1 MGFLDIFSRK
11 NTSETEMIKREINEM
26 KLNLK
31 NLSEKVRLGDENTN
45 AIYSAMEEMLK
56 DMDKN
61 ARNIASLE
69 KTVNLKQSMNSQS
82 PDAEISRINSQLE
95 FLESKMLENRKK
107 VGELLSLSKLSIQ
120 NYDAIKEIKQLI
132 HSNERPRTAMNL
144 TAGGAHKNTD
154 EFSTKETRI
163 LNALLNSEIPL
174 TYEEIAAQVNI
185 SPITVKGYINSIK
198 KAKSDIILESAKGKG
213 RKVYSIKPE
222 YRLKVLSGKK

>member
-11 NTSETEMIKREINEM
+11 DTKETEMIVREIAEM

-31 NLSEKVRLGDENTN
+31 NLSEKVRIGDETTN
-45 AIYSAMEEMLK
+45 AICSAMEEMLK

-61 ARNIASLE
+61 SRHIANLA
-69 KTVNLKQSMNSQS
+69 KTVNLKRQAF
-82 PDAEISRINSQLE
+82 PGLEDAQIPRIKSQLE
-95 FLESKMLENRKK
+95 SLESKMLENRKK

-120 NYDAIKEIKQLI
+120 NYDDIKEIKRLMQ
-132 HSNERPRTAMNL
+132 SNERPKPAVNL
-144 TAGGAHKNTD
+144 TAEGSAKNTGG
-154 EFSTKETRI
+154 FSAKETRI

-174 TYEEIAAQVNI
+174 TYEEIAVQVNI

-198 KAKSDIILESAKGKG
+198 KAQSSIILENAKGKG

-222 YRLKVLSGKK
+222 YRLSVLSGKK